1 MDAIA
6 AIKGNLETAE
16 MVGMAYLGDL
26 SDSELMERPHPAC
39 NHINWQV
46 GHLVC
51 SEHQM
56 MSGIS
61 ADAMP
66 ALPAGFA
73 AKYGKET
80 AGSDDPSQFAT
91 KDELLQAYR
100 AQRAGTLAVLAAS
113 TPDELD
119 EPTGVSYAPTRG
131 AMLRMQ
137 ADHWLMHCG
146 QWVIVRRNH
155 GKPVVI

>member
-1 MDAIA
+1 MI
-6 AIKGNLETAE
+6 
-16 MVGMAYLGDL
+16 GMAYLGDL
-26 SDSELMERPHPAC
+26 SDTEWMERPHPKC

-56 MSGIS
+56 MSGLS
-61 ADAMP
+61 SGAMP
-66 ALPAGFA
+66 PLPAGFA

-80 AGSDDPSQFAT
+80 AVSDDPSQFAT
-91 KDELLQAYR
+91 KDELLEAYR
-100 AQRAGTLAVLAAS
+100 AQRAGTLAALATS
-113 TPDELD
+113 TAEELD
-119 EPTGVSYAPTRG
+119 APTGVSYAPTRG
-131 AMLRMQ
+131 AMFRMQ

-155 GKPVVI
+155 DKPVVI